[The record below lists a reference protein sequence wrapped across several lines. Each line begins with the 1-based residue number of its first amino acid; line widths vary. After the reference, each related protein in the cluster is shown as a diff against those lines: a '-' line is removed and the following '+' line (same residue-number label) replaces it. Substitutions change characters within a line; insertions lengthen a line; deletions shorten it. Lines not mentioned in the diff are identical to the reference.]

1 MFAFLSLFLG
11 LLIFAPPLDIHC
23 IRQKLYS
30 NCLLPYCDSRSSLCF
45 FSSLA
50 ALFPLIS
57 IRVFNLEHLL
67 FFSASFFRFTHL
79 HIMSSTKSS
88 SARVHHNKWSN
99 TPIHT
104 IICTNSNTNS
114 NKRSSFEAII
124 HHPRRLGSGSACE
137 RCRSRKTKCD
147 GGQPCSFCASHG
159 IQCVH
164 RQNKKKRN
172 SYPYATS
179 TAATTNTTAT
189 TSTTT
194 SKARTLAAIVTSTP
208 INDTSRLD
216 VNVQLPSLYRQYR
229 EPEEHIKKIN
239 RQPSYFDK
247 GIQQDPIKMSDGG
260 STDSSISSICS
271 MHGNTQKI

>member
-1 MFAFLSLFLG
+1 M
-11 LLIFAPPLDIHC
+11 
-23 IRQKLYS
+23 
-30 NCLLPYCDSRSSLCF
+30 
-45 FSSLA
+45 
-50 ALFPLIS
+50 
-57 IRVFNLEHLL
+57 
-67 FFSASFFRFTHL
+67 SF
-79 HIMSSTKSS
+79 TKPS
-88 SARVHHNKWSN
+88 SARVHHTKWSS

-104 IICTNSNTNS
+104 IICTNSNANS
-114 NKRSSFEAII
+114 NKKSSFEAII

-172 SYPYATS
+172 SYPY
-179 TAATTNTTAT
+179 T

-194 SKARTLAAIVTSTP
+194 TSTTTAPSSRASAAAATSAP
-208 INDTSRLD
+208 INDTRRLD

-229 EPEEHIKKIN
+229 EPAEHLKQIN

-247 GIQQDPIKMSDGG
+247 GIQQDPIKMSDGS

-271 MHGNTQKI
+271 MHVPDEKLDKQIHAKSAALFTNDPLPESWSPKSASIRMPSIMDQLSCHTFTLEAAYSSCYNTWQQQ

>member
-1 MFAFLSLFLG
+1 MSFA
-11 LLIFAPPLDIHC
+11 
-23 IRQKLYS
+23 
-30 NCLLPYCDSRSSLCF
+30 
-45 FSSLA
+45 
-50 ALFPLIS
+50 
-57 IRVFNLEHLL
+57 
-67 FFSASFFRFTHL
+67 
-79 HIMSSTKSS
+79 KSS
-88 SARVHHNKWSN
+88 PARVHHNKSSN

-179 TAATTNTTAT
+179 T

-194 SKARTLAAIVTSTP
+194 ASSTRASAGAAVATATP
-208 INDTSRLD
+208 INGASRLD
-216 VNVQLPSLYRQYR
+216 VNIQLPSLYRQHR
-229 EPEEHIKKIN
+229 EPAEHLKQVN

-247 GIQQDPIKMSDGG
+247 GTRQDPIKMSDNS

-271 MHGNTQKI
+271 MHVPEEKLDKQIHAKSAALFANDPLPESWSPKSANIRMPSIMGKERDRSTKLTLYPK

>member
-1 MFAFLSLFLG
+1 M
-11 LLIFAPPLDIHC
+11 P
-23 IRQKLYS
+23 
-30 NCLLPYCDSRSSLCF
+30 
-45 FSSLA
+45 
-50 ALFPLIS
+50 
-57 IRVFNLEHLL
+57 
-67 FFSASFFRFTHL
+67 
-79 HIMSSTKSS
+79 STKSS
-88 SARVHHNKWSN
+88 STSVHHKKWSN

-179 TAATTNTTAT
+179 TITTSNTTT
-189 TSTTT
+189 TSTRTSGAAATSAPISDTT
-194 SKARTLAAIVTSTP
+194 
-208 INDTSRLD
+208 RLD
-216 VNVQLPSLYRQYR
+216 ANAQLPSLYRQYR
-229 EPEEHIKKIN
+229 EPAEDSKQIN
-239 RQPSYFDK
+239 RKHSYFDK
-247 GIQQDPIKMSDGG
+247 GIQQDPIKMSDSS
-260 STDSSISSICS
+260 STDSSISSSCS
-271 MHGNTQKI
+271 MHVPEEKRNKQIYAKSAALFAKDPLPESWSPKSANIKMPSIMGKEIDTSTKLTLYPK